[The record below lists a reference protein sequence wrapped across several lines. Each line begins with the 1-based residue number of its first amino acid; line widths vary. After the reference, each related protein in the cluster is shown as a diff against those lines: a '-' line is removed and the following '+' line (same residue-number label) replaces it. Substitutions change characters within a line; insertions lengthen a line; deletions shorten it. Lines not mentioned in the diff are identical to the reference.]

1 MGEKENMQTDYQTLW
16 NKCLAVIKD
25 IVPKAAFDTW
35 FVPIVPLSYE
45 DKKFT
50 IQVPSQFFYEYLEE
64 KYLGINY
71 LKGINLFQPVNHYY
85 VSFSNVKGV
94 TISSPVFVDGFKV
107 GLVRDIIYDY
117 DTTGKIIVEVSLEDK
132 MRLNKGSYI
141 AVVNTFLS
149 GAELHIHLNTYVDDF
164 LKPGSTL
171 EGRMEEDMM
180 QSVQEKILPS
190 VENLLPKIDTILG
203 SLQTLIAHP
212 ALAQSLNH
220 IEKTTS
226 NLEVSTRQL
235 NQMLSKDVPGIV
247 NNLKTMTDNFSEVS
261 ANLKELDLATTV
273 NSINATLANLKLTTD
288 KLNSTD
294 NSIGLLLNDKGLYD
308 NLNSTMD
315 NASKLLL
322 DLRENP
328 KRYVHFSVF

>member
-1 MGEKENMQTDYQTLW
+1 MKSVFTKEAKIGLVTIVS
-16 NKCLAVIKD
+16 LA
-25 IVPKAAFDTW
+25 
-35 FVPIVPLSYE
+35 L
-45 DKKFT
+45 
-50 IQVPSQFFYEYLEE
+50 L
-64 KYLGINY
+64 YLGINY

-85 VSFSNVKGV
+85 ASFSNVKGV

>member
-1 MGEKENMQTDYQTLW
+1 MKSVFTKEAKIGLVTIVS
-16 NKCLAVIKD
+16 LA
-25 IVPKAAFDTW
+25 
-35 FVPIVPLSYE
+35 L
-45 DKKFT
+45 
-50 IQVPSQFFYEYLEE
+50 L
-64 KYLGINY
+64 YLGINY

-85 VSFSNVKGV
+85 VSFINVKGV
-94 TISSPVFVDGFKV
+94 TISSTVFVDGFKV

>member
-1 MGEKENMQTDYQTLW
+1 MKSVFTKEAKIGLVTIVS
-16 NKCLAVIKD
+16 LA
-25 IVPKAAFDTW
+25 
-35 FVPIVPLSYE
+35 L
-45 DKKFT
+45 
-50 IQVPSQFFYEYLEE
+50 L
-64 KYLGINY
+64 YLGINY

-85 VSFSNVKGV
+85 VSFNNVKGM
-94 TISSPVFVDGFKV
+94 TISSPVFVEGFKV
-107 GLVRDIIYDY
+107 GLVRDIVYDY
-117 DTTGKIIVEVSLEDK
+117 DTTGKITVEVSLEENMK
-132 MRLNKGSYI
+132 LNKGSYI
-141 AVVNTFLS
+141 TVINSFLG
-149 GAELHIHLNTYVDDF
+149 GAELHIHLNTFVDDY
-164 LKPGSTL
+164 LKPGATI

-220 IEKTTS
+220 IERTTN

-294 NSIGLLLNDKGLYD
+294 NSIGLLLNDKGLYN
-308 NLNSTMD
+308 NLNNTMD
-315 NASKLLL
+315 NASKLLI

>member
-1 MGEKENMQTDYQTLW
+1 MKSVFTKEAKIGLVTIVS
-16 NKCLAVIKD
+16 LA
-25 IVPKAAFDTW
+25 
-35 FVPIVPLSYE
+35 L
-45 DKKFT
+45 
-50 IQVPSQFFYEYLEE
+50 L
-64 KYLGINY
+64 YLGINY

-85 VSFSNVKGV
+85 VSFSYVKGV